1 MFEMPE
7 VALIS
12 SQLARTVA
20 RKRIAHAQ
28 LGNSPHKFVWYNR
41 TPEEFER
48 LAAGKVA
55 GKAYSRGKWLFI
67 PLDPGYLLV
76 LGELG
81 GKVLFHESE
90 AGIPSKYHLLVVFDD
105 GSALSAMTR
114 MWGAMELYEKGRE
127 LERQYIKDM
136 RPTPAE
142 DGFTAGYF
150 SDLVQECIKT
160 GARSV
165 KGLLTQDQL
174 IPGLGNAI
182 AQDIMFA
189 ARLHPKR
196 PIADLGARERKAL
209 FNAIRSVVAKATA
222 AGGRNDEVDLF
233 GKPGGYRRV
242 LHSGAAGKPCPACG
256 TKIRKIQYLGGAC
269 YFCPTCQI

>member
-1 MFEMPE
+1 MFEMSE
-7 VALIS
+7 FAVLAA
-12 SQLARTVA
+12 QLSRTIA
-20 RKRIAHAQ
+20 GKRIDRAR

-41 TPEEFER
+41 KPEEFSM

-55 GKAYSRGKWLFI
+55 GKASSRGKWLFV

-76 LGELG
+76 FGECG
-81 GKVLFHESE
+81 GRILFHESE
-90 AGIPSKYHLLVVFDD
+90 AGIPAKYHLLVVFED
-105 GSALSAMTR
+105 GSALSAMTQ
-114 MWGAMELYEKGRE
+114 MWGAMELFEEGRE

-136 RPTPAE
+136 RPTPADE
-142 DGFTAGYF
+142 GFSAGYF
-150 SDLVQECIKT
+150 SGLIDECVKA

-174 IPGLGNAI
+174 VPGLGNAV
-182 AQDIMFA
+182 AQDIMFTA
-189 ARLHPKR
+189 KLHPKR

-209 FNAIRSVVAKATA
+209 FNAIRSVVSKVTA

-233 GKPGGYRRV
+233 GRPGGYPRI

-256 TKIRKIQYLGGAC
+256 AGIEKMQYLGGAC
-269 YFCPTCQI
+269 YYCPSCQV